1 MGRQRQRRR
10 AVVADGSSLA
20 GWQTFTQIKPVDVSG
35 FTVQLVGYSS
45 DGKTAFI
52 GSVPLDSNFS
62 GSLNAAAIEK
72 LMTTS
77 PRIDVIAALVM
88 YDEPTESIN
97 QYARY
102 TLKTND
108 VTQPGG

>member
-1 MGRQRQRRR
+1 M
-10 AVVADGSSLA
+10 
-20 GWQTFTQIKPVDVSG
+20 SG

-102 TLKTND
+102 TLKATD